1 MDQRSSW
8 FSLPPPLAAAGLD
21 VSCFLPRLLRLLAP
35 RESKLII
42 LNFKLNQITDW
53 IEWDGQTVLCRKLQK
68 WQYYAMESRT
78 GSYAEA
84 LHLASFDA
92 PVGDEPVVVDLA
104 GMGKGEA
111 FVSGQSIGRYWA
123 NYTADP
129 KMCHPCDHRGEYS
142 NDRCRTGCRD
152 PSQRWYHVPRSF
164 LKTGKPNTLQVKF
177 QTLNAGIV
185 CANVE
190 EGKILSL
197 TCQGGRSI
205 TKINFA
211 RFGDVLGECGSF
223 KQGKYAAAG
232 VSPVVEE
239 ACVGQLECSVEAT
252 ESNFGAGRGPRRLAV
267 EAVCG

>member
-1 MDQRSSW
+1 MDKQYFVENCRNGSTMQWRAEQVPMQRPFTW
-8 FSLPPPLAAAGLD
+8 
-21 VSCFLPRLLRLLAP
+21 
-35 RESKLII
+35 
-42 LNFKLNQITDW
+42 
-53 IEWDGQTVLCRKLQK
+53 
-68 WQYYAMESRT
+68 YM
-78 GSYAEA
+78 
-84 LHLASFDA
+84 ASFDA

-239 ACVGQLECSVEAT
+239 ACVGQLECSVKVT
-252 ESNFGAGRGPRRLAV
+252 ESNFGAGRGGPRRLAV